1 MKIIKIILFII
12 LNVLFVGIPLLIWLL
27 IKIIKKIG
35 TVQPEDIASL
45 LNITP
50 RKMKIINKILFILFS
65 WILIPLGIIYALYL
79 AITNNGNKCV
89 WCGSENGLTFLEG
102 VIGDSIWE
110 YRNVDG
116 SRDKRSIDNFQ
127 RKNFLSSYECN
138 SCKAITFFK
147 HEYDKSPGRITRV
160 YEGTLSTKGNGVR
173 IAEDFRTDYIE
184 PDKNT
189 ENRKNS

>member
-1 MKIIKIILFII
+1 MKIIKIILFILLNI
-12 LNVLFVGIPLLIWLL
+12 LFFGIPLLIWLL

-35 TVQPEDIASL
+35 TVQPDDIASL

-79 AITNNGNKCV
+79 GIMNNGNKCV

-102 VIGDSIWE
+102 VFGDSIWE

-116 SRDKRSIDNFQ
+116 SRDKRSIENFQ
-127 RKNFLSSYECN
+127 TKNFLSSYECN
-138 SCKAITFFK
+138 SCKAINFFK
-147 HEYDKSPGRITRV
+147 HEYAKDPSRSTRV
-160 YEGTLSTKGNGVR
+160 YEGTLGTGGNGGR
-173 IAEDFRTDYIE
+173 IAKDFRTGYVE
-184 PDKNT
+184 PDKDS